1 MNNISLLGFGRIGRD
16 LFRQSI
22 NEENINI
29 VSVSDVA
36 DEENLIYLLKYDSIY
51 GPLNAE
57 IIKTENGISVN
68 NKETIFNNWKNGD
81 DSKWES
87 LSTDVVVLATGKE
100 QESKEVNKHLK
111 NGAKKIIIASTPK
124 EKDDIDIFVPG
135 ANDENIDFTKSVIS
149 LGSNTAN
156 ACAPIIKLLNE
167 KVGIERVFIN
177 TIHGYSNSNRLADVA
192 GEGFR
197 QNRAA
202 GENIIPNKTTSSH
215 VIEKVLPFLKNKI
228 TSSSMTVPIP
238 DGSIVDLTIDVKEK
252 TSSENINKIIEENIT
267 TKYLSNRISITYE
280 PIVSSDVV
288 GNSLSGL
295 VDGQSTMDI
304 DDKKIKILI
313 WFDNGWG
320 YSSRILETIKIYQKK
335 AANNE

>member
-68 NKETIFNNWKNGD
+68 NKETIFNNWKNAD

-87 LSTDVVVLATGKE
+87 LGTDVVVLATGKE

-135 ANDENIDFTKSVIS
+135 ANDEDIDFTKSVIS

-267 TKYLSNRISITYE
+267 TKYLSNRIGITYE

-313 WFDNGWG
+313 WFDNGDDDDDD
-320 YSSRILETIKIYQKK
+320 
-335 AANNE
+335 